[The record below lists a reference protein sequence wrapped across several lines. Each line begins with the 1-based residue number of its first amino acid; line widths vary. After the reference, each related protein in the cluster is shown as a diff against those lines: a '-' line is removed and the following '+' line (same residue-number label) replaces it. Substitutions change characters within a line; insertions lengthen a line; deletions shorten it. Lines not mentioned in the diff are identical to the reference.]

1 MVMLVIK
8 HSPFLHKVSFVP
20 NKDNDDVAAP
30 LSANLFNPFW
40 SIQKGLP
47 TWIMNYQVRK
57 HPWDMGTFFQTNS
70 LKVCLMSIKEKKTNE
85 SWLK

>member
-47 TWIMNYQVRK
+47 TW
-57 HPWDMGTFFQTNS
+57 
-70 LKVCLMSIKEKKTNE
+70 
-85 SWLK
+85 